1 MNNVITK
8 SLLILITGSIVLLS
22 LAIASLAFVAPPP
35 TVSETLEAAPDAP
48 VQSALNFQTDPDTGT
63 VTFRVDGKTI
73 LEIDSSGITV
83 TGNIQYTGGITDI
96 GDDVPANA
104 TAGEAN

>member
-1 MNNVITK
+1 MQKAITL
-8 SLLILITGSIVLLS
+8 SLLAILLGSALPVS
-22 LAIASLAFVAPPP
+22 AALASSSAENAAL
-35 TVSETLEAAPDAP
+35 ETAPDAP
-48 VQSALNFQTDPDTGT
+48 VQSVFNFQTDPDTGT